1 MLNKLD
7 YSYNNENSLIH
18 KINPSIKLLG
28 LLFYVLFCLL
38 KYNNYLFICN
48 VTIVFCLILFSNVDA
63 KRYLKILFRWFFIL
77 LFLYV
82 LMYSQNMVIRDINVI
97 VFKGL
102 QANSPCRFSRGNVQR
117 TELPLVVE
125 RRVVVATS
133 AVNCRHHLSVATI
146 FLFMVAASQ
155 LQLAEFHFKTRHHLH
170 PNLRIANDHR
180 VLVTDD
186 HLISSGRERTY
197 CNAVGSIAT
206 WRPLVS
212 IKVIVGHAKRHR
224 RLATDGHFGTAS
236 DFARF
241 LRLRKKRASQSP
253 KQQ

>member
-1 MLNKLD
+1 MWVLQIDRITRVSADFDNWVGIGFQLHAIQLHATASVRHLD
-7 YSYNNENSLIH
+7 
-18 KINPSIKLLG
+18 
-28 LLFYVLFCLL
+28 
-38 KYNNYLFICN
+38 
-48 VTIVFCLILFSNVDA
+48 
-63 KRYLKILFRWFFIL
+63 
-77 LFLYV
+77 
-82 LMYSQNMVIRDINVI
+82 VI

-102 QANSPCRFSRGNVQR
+102 QANSPCRVTWGDVQR
-117 TELPLVVE
+117 TELPLVVK
-125 RRVVVATS
+125 RRVVDATS

-146 FLFMVAASQ
+146 FLFMVAARQ

-170 PNLRIANDHR
+170 PNLWITNDHR

-186 HLISSGRERTY
+186 HLISSGCERTY
-197 CNAVGSIAT
+197 RDAVGGVAT
-206 WRPLVS
+206 WRPLVG